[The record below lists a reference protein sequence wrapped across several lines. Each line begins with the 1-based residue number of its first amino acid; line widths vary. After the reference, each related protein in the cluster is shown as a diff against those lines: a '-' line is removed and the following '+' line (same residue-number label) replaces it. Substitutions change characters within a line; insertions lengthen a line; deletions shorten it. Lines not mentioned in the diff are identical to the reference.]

1 MRAWRV
7 WEKSEKKIG
16 GGSREKKF
24 KEYFFEKEH
33 VQRRYKF
40 KKEMK
45 KIMRNKKYD
54 LKKIVIF
61 NYCTISFNL

>member
-1 MRAWRV
+1 MENRR
-7 WEKSEKKIG
+7 KSEKKIG
-16 GGSREKKF
+16 GRSREKKL
-24 KEYFFEKEH
+24 KEYFFKRER
-33 VQRRYKF
+33 VYRRYKF